1 MTRKKSSKTARA
13 RAASKRP
20 EVAAE
25 SAPLSAA
32 PPLLGTVIRAGGGF
46 YEVDPHGEIA
56 PHFDFSNDAETHE
69 YSRNETGDATAKSAP
84 RDSENADAMSEYSQ
98 DASEDATSETI
109 ARATDATAPENAPD
123 SETAT
128 PKNAARA
135 AKKASRA
142 TDENAAAPREYS
154 HDKSE
159 NAMTETAAH
168 VVKNKSRNS
177 ENALAN
183 AREYSQQKVSAREA
197 MQAVYAEL
205 KNENEGAP
213 TTLLCRARGLFNKGV
228 KTASQPISVGDEV
241 RVRPLPSF
249 GPDARGRRLREGYI
263 EEVLPRRGFL
273 GRARF
278 NKTAQVT
285 VANLDQVVIVMSLRE
300 PELNLH
306 RLDRFLVLAEA
317 SNLRAVICLNKSDL
331 LKKRALTSETK
342 SILSLYRDLGYE
354 TILTSAEKDAGIEE
368 LRAALSGHI
377 SAVLGSSGVG
387 KSSLINAVQPG
398 LHLWVGDVMEI
409 GKGRHT
415 TTEVSLH
422 KLDGG
427 GYIADTPGIK
437 TVALLEREE
446 LNVAQCFPEFR
457 EYSPNCRFNN
467 CRHDKEP
474 GCAVRAAAEAEKI
487 APSRYESYLRIL
499 NSPLTESSVF
509 VSLLR

>member
-13 RAASKRP
+13 RAASKRS
-20 EVAAE
+20 AAEE

-46 YEVDPHGEIA
+46 YEVDPHEA
-56 PHFDFSNDAETHE
+56 VDAHFDFSA
-69 YSRNETGDATAKSAP
+69 DAT
-84 RDSENADAMSEYSQ
+84 REYSQ
-98 DASEDATSETI
+98 AENDETASPTSSRETNET
-109 ARATDATAPENAPD
+109 ARENASNSDDTMP
-123 SETAT
+123 ET
-128 PKNAARA
+128 AARA
-135 AKKASRA
+135 AKKPRRA
-142 TDENAAAPREYS
+142 ADENAAAPREYS
-154 HDKSE
+154 Q
-159 NAMTETAAH
+159 
-168 VVKNKSRNS
+168 
-177 ENALAN
+177 
-183 AREYSQQKVSAREA
+183 REVSTREA
-197 MQAVYAEL
+197 MQAIYAEL
-205 KNENEGAP
+205 EAENEGAP
-213 TTLLCRARGLFNKGV
+213 TTLLCRARGLFNKGA
-228 KTASQPISVGDEV
+228 KTTSQPISVGDEV

-300 PELNLH
+300 PEINLH

-331 LKKRALTSETK
+331 LKKRALNAETK
-342 SILSLYRDLGYE
+342 PMLALYRGLGYE
-354 TILTSAEKDAGIEE
+354 TILTSAEKDAGIDE

-457 EYSPNCRFNN
+457 EYSPQCRFNN

-474 GCAVRAAAEAEKI
+474 GCAVQEAAEKKLI

>member
-1 MTRKKSSKTARA
+1 MTRKKSTKSSRP
-13 RAASKRP
+13 RAAAKR
-20 EVAAE
+20 ENFAADT
-25 SAPLSAA
+25 APLSAA

-46 YEVDPHGEIA
+46 YEVDPHGA
-56 PHFDFSNDAETHE
+56 VDAHFDFPTDDT
-69 YSRNETGDATAKSAP
+69 R
-84 RDSENADAMSEYSQ
+84 EYSQ
-98 DASEDATSETI
+98 EESDTATPQNAARETDTTARQNAS
-109 ARATDATAPENAPD
+109 N
-123 SETAT
+123 SETAAPPT
-128 PKNAARA
+128 AT
-135 AKKASRA
+135 RA
-142 TDENAAAPREYS
+142 TKKSSRKTDETATAPREYS
-154 HDKSE
+154 Q
-159 NAMTETAAH
+159 
-168 VVKNKSRNS
+168 
-177 ENALAN
+177 
-183 AREYSQQKVSAREA
+183 REVSARDA
-197 MQAVYAEL
+197 MQAIYAEL
-205 KNENEGAP
+205 EAENENVP
-213 TTLLCRARGLFNKGV
+213 KTLLCRARGLFHKGA
-228 KTASQPISVGDEV
+228 KTTSQPISVGDEV

-317 SNLRAVICLNKSDL
+317 SSLRAVICLNKSDL
-331 LKKRALTSETK
+331 LKKRALNTETK
-342 SILSLYRDLGYE
+342 PILALYRGLGYE

-446 LNVAQCFPEFR
+446 LHVAQCFPEFR
-457 EYSPNCRFNN
+457 EYSPQCRFNN

-474 GCAVRAAAEAEKI
+474 GCAVREAAAEKEI

-499 NSPLTESSVF
+499 NSPLTESTNF